1 MIEKHPKSKY
11 RAVLTALA
19 ADCRAFPG
27 FGGESKGLTAVAE
40 SLGCNR
46 NTLQSQINPD
56 NRDIPMPSLA
66 KLLDIMSMT
75 GGEHTSTALAGLVG
89 KRVVDFDLPGPVGSS
104 ADCVQE
110 FHKLLSAVGPLLTEG
125 CARAQDGVFCR
136 SDRSMLEPMLIS
148 LIQQANALL
157 NAFAQ
162 DAEEG
167 R

>member
-27 FGGESKGLTAVAE
+27 FGGESKGLTAIAE

-66 KLLDIMSMT
+66 KLL
-75 GGEHTSTALAGLVG
+75 
-89 KRVVDFDLPGPVGSS
+89 
-104 ADCVQE
+104 
-110 FHKLLSAVGPLLTEG
+110 
-125 CARAQDGVFCR
+125 
-136 SDRSMLEPMLIS
+136 
-148 LIQQANALL
+148 

-162 DAEEG
+162 DAEDG

>member
-1 MIEKHPKSKY
+1 MPEKHPKARY
-11 RAVLTALA
+11 GALLAALA

-27 FGGESKGLTAVAE
+27 FGGESKGLTAIAE

-66 KLLDIMSMT
+66 KLLDIMAMT
-75 GGEHTSTALAGLVG
+75 GGGHTSTALAGLVG
-89 KRVVDFDLPGPVGSS
+89 KRVVDFDLPGPAGSS
-104 ADCVQE
+104 ADCVLE
-110 FHKLLSAVGPLLTEG
+110 FHKLLSAVGRLLTEG
-125 CARAQDGVFCR
+125 CSMAQDGVFFR
-136 SDRSMLEPMLIS
+136 NDRSALEP
-148 LIQQANALL
+148 LIQQANAPL

-162 DAEEG
+162 DAEDG

>member
-27 FGGESKGLTAVAE
+27 FGGESKGLTAIAE

-46 NTLQSQINPD
+46 NTMQ
-56 NRDIPMPSLA
+56 
-66 KLLDIMSMT
+66 
-75 GGEHTSTALAGLVG
+75 
-89 KRVVDFDLPGPVGSS
+89 
-104 ADCVQE
+104 
-110 FHKLLSAVGPLLTEG
+110 
-125 CARAQDGVFCR
+125 
-136 SDRSMLEPMLIS
+136 
-148 LIQQANALL
+148 LL

-162 DAEEG
+162 DAEDG